1 MIEIKH
7 GNGLRL
13 MGMTK
18 VMINVARLS
27 LRFRFD
33 QSFDLGGGPG

>member
-18 VMINVARLS
+18 LMINVAR
-27 LRFRFD
+27 FRFE